1 VRCPCHQADA
11 DAATD
16 INDLDRLLPA
26 LYTVAGVKQ
35 GEDSGVANRLGFV
48 AGSRYAKVFV
58 TCCQRWRL
66 LTVCRC
72 SFFRAHLAKD
82 SIATRAFYRTVLMK
96 GFHWYVQLMVT
107 PNVQDTQCGFKLFT
121 RRAAKSL
128 FGSLHLYRWAFDTE
142 LIYLAE
148 RLHIPIAEVDMV
160 TRLMYI

>member
-1 VRCPCHQADA
+1 VIVHRC
-11 DAATD
+11 
-16 INDLDRLLPA
+16 L
-26 LYTVAGVKQ
+26 
-35 GEDSGVANRLGFV
+35 
-48 AGSRYAKVFV
+48 
-58 TCCQRWRL
+58 
-66 LTVCRC
+66 
-72 SFFRAHLAKD
+72 FFRAHLAKD

-160 TRLMYI
+160 PVRCTSDQRHFATVGIICTCCGACLTVVLTVFVFIGGGELARGGRLEANQEQTGRCHD